1 MHVGLVSYRRREEE
15 VRHFL
20 VMVLFAAFV
29 AIIFGI
35 VGREKPFERCIY
47 GAKIFAEF
55 VGIGLVLAWVLYW
68 LPV

>member
-1 MHVGLVSYRRREEE
+1 M
-15 VRHFL
+15 RHFL
-20 VMVLFAAFV
+20 IMILFAAFV

-35 VGREKPFERCIY
+35 VGREKSSERLTY

-55 VGIGLVLAWVLYW
+55 VGIGLALAWVLYW

>member
-1 MHVGLVSYRRREEE
+1 M
-15 VRHFL
+15 RHFL

-35 VGREKPFERCIY
+35 VGREKPRERVTY
-47 GAKIFAEF
+47 GAKIFIEF
-55 VGIGLVLAWVLYW
+55 VGIGLVLAWVLFW